1 MESVLRLL
9 KVCGIDIDI
18 FLKSKFYNNVNV
30 NRLLETIH
38 GVIYGY
44 DISYCPVEG
53 TPGITQIKTPN
64 NCFMDLNSLHCEL
77 IDDVLVIS
85 DGTGIKHDFS
95 TDENDLIYMDGN
107 KLPYID
113 YKFTDEELRRDEEEL
128 RVGFV
133 EAVRASDRLIAESYN
148 SPEAKE
154 RIYRQ

>member
-1 MESVLRLL
+1 MH
-9 KVCGIDIDI
+9 
-18 FLKSKFYNNVNV
+18 
-30 NRLLETIH
+30 RLLETIH

-95 TDENDLIYMDGN
+95 TDEHDLIYMDGN
-107 KLPYID
+107 KLPFIN
-113 YKFTDEELRRDEEEL
+113 YKFTDEELQKNDEFAGRSFERESGPGSLACRSGRR
-128 RVGFV
+128 
-133 EAVRASDRLIAESYN
+133 
-148 SPEAKE
+148 
-154 RIYRQ
+154 RQCGAQ